1 MLHTESDVVF
11 VKGLKVEAVIGV
23 YAWERVITQPLL
35 IDIAL
40 ETDISKAA
48 GSDDVN
54 DALNYKAVCDDVS
67 AWCVDIKA
75 ELLEHL
81 VGQIATKLL
90 ENYACQ
96 KVTISVAK
104 PTAIQ
109 QADAVGVQITRY
121 AKAVAKHSAEENE
134 SIDSK
139 SVNSNSIDNETAD
152 SKSDDA

>member
-1 MLHTESDVVF
+1 MMLHTESDVVF

-23 YAWERVITQPLL
+23 YDWERAITQPIL

-48 GSDDVN
+48 ASDDVN

-67 AWCVDIKA
+67 AWCQEIKA

-81 VGQIATKLL
+81 AGQIADRLLANYSCHKLTL
-90 ENYACQ
+90 
-96 KVTISVAK
+96 SVAK
-104 PTAIQ
+104 PTAIK

-121 AKAVAKHSAEENE
+121 AKTAEN
-134 SIDSK
+134 K
-139 SVNSNSIDNETAD
+139 PN
-152 SKSDDA
+152 DA